1 MFVRQCKSFLLER
14 DGYIRTLPA
23 LGTKCRNSL
32 GKTADVGTNALI
44 FDGRAFLQRKLLM
57 DLRRFTVCNGVA
69 ENGVT
74 RSDFYHF
81 IFQKWGNHFITAGLK
96 METLNLNFDCNFVR

>member
-1 MFVRQCKSFLLER
+1 MLVRQCKSFLLER

-23 LGTKCRNSL
+23 LGTKRHNSF
-32 GKTADVGTNALI
+32 GKTADFGTNALI

-57 DLRRFTVCNGVA
+57 DLWRFTVCNGIA

-74 RSDFYHF
+74 RGIVHKTGSAETKEKSAYYS
-81 IFQKWGNHFITAGLK
+81 GLYVK
-96 METLNLNFDCNFVR
+96 KA